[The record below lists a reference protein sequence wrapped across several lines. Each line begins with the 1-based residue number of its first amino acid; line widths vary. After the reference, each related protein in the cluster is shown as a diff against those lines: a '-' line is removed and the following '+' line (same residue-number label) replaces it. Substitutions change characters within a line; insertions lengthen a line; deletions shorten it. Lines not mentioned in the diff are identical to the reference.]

1 MRLLRTSG
9 PSLSLRLLGFAS
21 VLIAL
26 ALVTA
31 WIVLGLLFQRHLE
44 RQTQAELERHGLA
57 LIAATTV
64 GPDQKLALATR
75 PFDPRFNRPASGLY
89 WRISSGDQ
97 ALASRSLWDAT
108 LLPTKNAPAKGWGIS
123 RLAGPYETSV
133 LVVGRGVQ
141 LSSVGPEVL
150 FEIATDLAPVMAARN
165 AFATETGLFL
175 AVLWLVLAL
184 ASWMQVRLGL
194 RPLNTVRE
202 ELLHLSLTPDAR
214 LNEQQQLNEVRPLLQ
229 AVNRLLEAR
238 AKDIER
244 ARRRSQDMAHALKTP
259 LTALRLQIEEAP
271 ASEAEKMLSS
281 LSLIR
286 NAVDAELA
294 QNLVHDTANSS
305 FTARLT
311 DRLWLV
317 ISRTPEARAI
327 ELHNHIDPD
336 LKLPLSD
343 DRALELLGTLIENA
357 SRFANSTIHVTGYM
371 DHTGLHLVIEDDGSG
386 IPVAEREKALRRGQR
401 LDEQRGQ
408 HGLGLSIANN
418 IVESSG
424 GYLELHTSPMG
435 GLSVQMIWP
444 VGVF

>member
-1 MRLLRTSG
+1 M
-9 PSLSLRLLGFAS
+9 
-21 VLIAL
+21 LIAI
-26 ALVTA
+26 ALVIA

-57 LIAATTV
+57 LIAATTQ
-64 GPDQKLALATR
+64 GPDQKLALVNQ

-89 WRISSGDQ
+89 WRISSGGQ

-108 LLPTKNAPAKGWGIS
+108 LPPTENAPAVGWGVS

-133 LVVGRGVQ
+133 LMVSRDVQ
-141 LSSVGPEVL
+141 LSSGAPEVL
-150 FEIATDLAPVMAARN
+150 FEVATDLAPVMAARS
-165 AFATETGLFL
+165 AFASETALFL

-194 RPLNTVRE
+194 RPLDTVRE
-202 ELLHLSLTPDAR
+202 VLLHLSHKPDAR
-214 LNEQQQLNEVRPLLQ
+214 LNEQQQLQEVRPLLQ
-229 AVNRLLEAR
+229 AINRLLDTR
-238 AKDIER
+238 AKDIDR
-244 ARRRSQDMAHALKTP
+244 ARRRSQDLAHALKTP

-271 ASEAEKMLSS
+271 SSEAEMMLSS
-281 LSLIR
+281 FSLIR

-294 QNLVHDTANSS
+294 QNLVHDTAYSS
-305 FTARLT
+305 PTASLT

-317 ISRTPEARAI
+317 ISRTPEACGI
-327 ELHNHIDPD
+327 GLNNQIDPD

-343 DRALELLGTLIENA
+343 DRALELLGTIIENA
-357 SRFANSTIHVTGYM
+357 SRFATSTIHVTGYK
-371 DHTGLHLVIEDDGSG
+371 DHTGLHLAIEDDGSG

-418 IVESSG
+418 IVEASG
-424 GYLELHTSPMG
+424 GYLELHTSPTG

-444 VGVF
+444 VGAF